1 MKTKYAPLEIYLQN
15 HSVSKNEVS
24 LSFREIEQIIGAS
37 LPASAHSYQ
46 AWWANQKDVSTR
58 PQAKTWLNAGF
69 VVDSVH
75 LVSNG
80 GSVRFRK
87 KLVITT

>member
-1 MKTKYAPLEIYLQN
+1 MKTKYEPLEIYLQN
-15 HSVSKNEVS
+15 QSRSKNEVS

-58 PQAKTWLNAGF
+58 SQAKAWLSAGF
-69 VVDSVH
+69 VVNGVR

-80 GSVRFRK
+80 GSVTFRRK
-87 KLVITT
+87 